1 MRGALKRKN
10 YKKKTMTNKMKK
22 LFTFL
27 VLCAVVITGTAQSD
41 LYSYK
46 KLEKAYRYRVYLK
59 DKKNSP
65 YSVKRPAEFL
75 SQRALERRGRYGIK
89 VDKHDLPV
97 SPNYLQ
103 VLRDCGLKIH
113 NVSKWQN
120 TAVVETTDTTLMDA
134 VRQMAFVTG
143 VVKVWVG
150 PDSVLVYE
158 QPDRRKKVKNTRED
172 LVEYYGS
179 AADQVKM
186 LNCHLLHDAGFRGQ
200 GMLIGILDGGFNN
213 ADVITG
219 FNRANILGTRN
230 FVDPT
235 IDVYSENSHGMMVLS
250 CIGANTEGNL
260 VGTAPEA
267 QFYLIQ
273 TEDGRSEQLVEEDNY
288 CAGLEYADSLGCDVV
303 TASLGYYKFDYPEMN
318 HPYSALDGKTA
329 INSRSA
335 SMAASRGILLLNSAG
350 NEGNDQWKKIGFP
363 ADAKDILA
371 VGAVKSDS
379 LNTDFSS
386 LGYSADGRV
395 KPDAM
400 AMGASAAVYST
411 RGTVTT
417 ADGTSFACPIL
428 CGAVTCLWQA
438 HRDKTPVEIINAV
451 HRAGHYADRPN
462 EVFGYGI
469 PDLWKAHQLL
479 QKKK

>member
-1 MRGALKRKN
+1 MRKII
-10 YKKKTMTNKMKK
+10 TFI
-22 LFTFL
+22 LFI
-27 VLCAVVITGTAQSD
+27 AVVFSGYAQFED

-46 KLEKAYRYRVYLK
+46 HLERRYRYRVYLK

-65 YSVKRPAEFL
+65 YSTKRPEEFL
-75 SQRALERRGRYGIK
+75 SRRAIERRQRYGIK
-89 VDKHDLPV
+89 VDKFDLPV

-103 VLRDCGLKIH
+103 VLRDAGLRIH
-113 NVSKWQN
+113 NASKWQN
-120 TAVVETTDTTLMDA
+120 TVVVETADTTLMQA
-134 VRQMAFVTG
+134 VRKMAFVDG
-143 VVKVWVG
+143 VVRVWVG
-150 PDSVLVYE
+150 PDSMLVMDKS
-158 QPDRRKKVKNTRED
+158 DRRTKVKNTRD
-172 LVEYYGS
+172 KMPSYYGT
-179 AADQVKM
+179 ARFQVEM
-186 LNCHLLHDAGFRGQ
+186 LNAHMLHDAGFRGE

-213 ADVITG
+213 ADAITG
-219 FNRANILGTRN
+219 FKKENILGVRN
-230 FVDPT
+230 YVDPSV
-235 IDVYSENSHGMMVLS
+235 DVYSESSHGMMVLS
-250 CIGANTEGNL
+250 CIGANTPYNL

-273 TEDGRSEQLVEEDNY
+273 TEDGNSEQLVEEDNY

-318 HPYSALDGKTA
+318 HPYSALDGQTA

-350 NEGNDQWKKIGFP
+350 NEGDETWKKIGFP
-363 ADAKDILA
+363 ADARDILA
-371 VGAVKSDS
+371 VGAVRMDS
-379 LNTDFSS
+379 TNTAFSS

-400 AMGASAAVYST
+400 AMGEDAAVFST
-411 RGTVTT
+411 RGTTTT
-417 ADGTSFACPIL
+417 ANGTSFSCPIL

-438 HRDKTPVEIINAV
+438 HRDKTPLQIIDAV
-451 HRAGHYADRPN
+451 HRAGSYADAPN

-479 QKKK
+479 QKK

>member
-1 MRGALKRKN
+1 MRKII
-10 YKKKTMTNKMKK
+10 TFI
-22 LFTFL
+22 LFI
-27 VLCAVVITGTAQSD
+27 AVVFSGYAQFED

-46 KLEKAYRYRVYLK
+46 HLEKRYRYRVYLK

-65 YSVKRPAEFL
+65 YSTKRPEEFL
-75 SQRALERRGRYGIK
+75 SRRAIERRQRYGIK
-89 VDKHDLPV
+89 VDKFDLPV

-103 VLRDCGLKIH
+103 VLRDAGLRIH
-113 NVSKWQN
+113 NASKWQN
-120 TAVVETTDTTLMDA
+120 TVVVETADTTLMQA
-134 VRQMAFVTG
+134 VRKMAFVDG
-143 VVKVWVG
+143 VVRVWVG
-150 PDSVLVYE
+150 PDSMLVMDKS
-158 QPDRRKKVKNTRED
+158 DRRAKVKNTRD
-172 LVEYYGS
+172 KMPSYYGT
-179 AADQVKM
+179 ARFQVEM
-186 LNCHLLHDAGFRGQ
+186 LNAHMLHDAGFRGE

-213 ADVITG
+213 ADAITG
-219 FNRANILGTRN
+219 FKKENILGVRN
-230 FVDPT
+230 YVDPSV
-235 IDVYSENSHGMMVLS
+235 DVYSESSHGMMVLS
-250 CIGANTEGNL
+250 CIGANTPYNL

-273 TEDGRSEQLVEEDNY
+273 TEDGNSEQLVEEDNY

-318 HPYSALDGKTA
+318 HPYSALDGQTA

-350 NEGNDQWKKIGFP
+350 NEGDETWKKIGFP
-363 ADAKDILA
+363 ADARDILA
-371 VGAVKSDS
+371 VGAVRMDS
-379 LNTDFSS
+379 TNTAFSS

-400 AMGASAAVYST
+400 AMGEEAAVFST
-411 RGTVTT
+411 RGTTTT
-417 ADGTSFACPIL
+417 ANGTSFSCPIL

-438 HRDKTPVEIINAV
+438 HRDKTPLQIIDAV
-451 HRAGHYADRPN
+451 HRAGSYADAPN

-479 QKKK
+479 QKK

>member
-1 MRGALKRKN
+1 MRKII
-10 YKKKTMTNKMKK
+10 
-22 LFTFL
+22 TFL
-27 VLCAVVITGTAQSD
+27 LFIAVVFSGYAQFED

-46 KLEKAYRYRVYLK
+46 HLEKRYRYRVYLK

-65 YSVKRPAEFL
+65 YSTKRPEEFL
-75 SQRALERRGRYGIK
+75 SRRAIERRQRYGIK
-89 VDKHDLPV
+89 VDKFDLPV

-103 VLRDCGLKIH
+103 VLRDAGLHIH
-113 NVSKWQN
+113 NASKWQN
-120 TAVVETTDTTLMDA
+120 TVVVETADTTLMQA
-134 VRQMAFVTG
+134 VRKMAFVDG
-143 VVKVWVG
+143 VVRVWVG
-150 PDSVLVYE
+150 PDSMLVMDKS
-158 QPDRRKKVKNTRED
+158 DRRTKVKNTRD
-172 LVEYYGS
+172 KMPSYYGT
-179 AADQVKM
+179 ARFQVEM
-186 LNCHLLHDAGFRGQ
+186 LNAHMLHDAGFRGE

-213 ADVITG
+213 ADAITG
-219 FNRANILGTRN
+219 FKKENILGVRN
-230 FVDPT
+230 YVDPSV
-235 IDVYSENSHGMMVLS
+235 DVYSESSHGMMVLS
-250 CIGANTEGNL
+250 CIGANTPYNL

-273 TEDGRSEQLVEEDNY
+273 TEDGNSEQLVEEDNY

-318 HPYSALDGKTA
+318 HPYSALDGQTA

-350 NEGNDQWKKIGFP
+350 NEGDETWKKIGFP
-363 ADAKDILA
+363 ADARDILA
-371 VGAVKSDS
+371 VGAVRMDS
-379 LNTDFSS
+379 TNTAFSS

-400 AMGASAAVYST
+400 AMGEDAAVFST
-411 RGTVTT
+411 RGTTTT
-417 ADGTSFACPIL
+417 ANGTSFSCPIL

-438 HRDKTPVEIINAV
+438 HRDKTPLQIIDAV
-451 HRAGHYADRPN
+451 HRAGSYADAPN

-479 QKKK
+479 QKK

>member
-1 MRGALKRKN
+1 MRKII
-10 YKKKTMTNKMKK
+10 TFI
-22 LFTFL
+22 LFI
-27 VLCAVVITGTAQSD
+27 AVVFSGYAQFED

-46 KLEKAYRYRVYLK
+46 HLEKRYRYRVYLK

-65 YSVKRPAEFL
+65 YSTKRPEEFL
-75 SQRALERRGRYGIK
+75 SRRAIERRQRYGIK
-89 VDKHDLPV
+89 VDKFDLPV

-103 VLRDCGLKIH
+103 VLRDAGLHIH
-113 NVSKWQN
+113 NASKWQN
-120 TAVVETTDTTLMDA
+120 TVVVETADTTLMQA
-134 VRQMAFVTG
+134 VRKMAFVDG
-143 VVKVWVG
+143 VVRVWVG
-150 PDSVLVYE
+150 PDSMLVMDKS
-158 QPDRRKKVKNTRED
+158 DRRAKVKNTRD
-172 LVEYYGS
+172 KMPSYYGT
-179 AADQVKM
+179 ARFQVEM
-186 LNCHLLHDAGFRGQ
+186 LNAHMLHDAGFRGE

-213 ADVITG
+213 ADAITG
-219 FNRANILGTRN
+219 FKKENILGVRN
-230 FVDPT
+230 YVDPSV
-235 IDVYSENSHGMMVLS
+235 DVYSESSHGMMVLS
-250 CIGANTEGNL
+250 CIGANTPYNL

-273 TEDGRSEQLVEEDNY
+273 TEDGNSEQLVEEDNY

-318 HPYSALDGKTA
+318 HPYSALDGQTA

-350 NEGNDQWKKIGFP
+350 NEGDETWKKIGFP
-363 ADAKDILA
+363 ADARDILA
-371 VGAVKSDS
+371 VGAVRMDS
-379 LNTDFSS
+379 TNTAFSS

-400 AMGASAAVYST
+400 AMGEDAAVFST
-411 RGTVTT
+411 RGTTTT
-417 ADGTSFACPIL
+417 ANGTSFSCPIL

-438 HRDKTPVEIINAV
+438 HRDKTPLQIIDAV
-451 HRAGHYADRPN
+451 HRAGSYANAPN

-479 QKKK
+479 QKK

>member
-1 MRGALKRKN
+1 MR
-10 YKKKTMTNKMKK
+10 K
-22 LFTFL
+22 LITLFL
-27 VLCAVVITGTAQSD
+27 FIAVVFSGYAQFED
-41 LYSYK
+41 FYSYQR
-46 KLEKAYRYRVYLK
+46 LEKRYRYRVYLK

-65 YSVKRPAEFL
+65 YSTKRPEEFL
-75 SQRALERRGRYGIK
+75 SRRAIERRQRYGIK
-89 VDKHDLPV
+89 VDKYDLPV

-103 VLRDCGLKIH
+103 VLRDQGLRIH

-120 TAVVETTDTTLMDA
+120 TVVVETADTTLMQT
-134 VRQMAFVTG
+134 VRNMAFVED
-143 VVKVWVG
+143 VLRVWVG
-150 PDSVLVYE
+150 PDSVLIMDKS
-158 QPDRRKKVKNTRED
+158 DRRTKVKNSRD
-172 LVEYYGS
+172 KMPSYYGTAS
-179 AADQVKM
+179 TQVEM
-186 LNCHLLHDAGFRGQ
+186 LHANLLHDAGFRGE

-213 ADVITG
+213 ADLITG
-219 FNRANILGTRN
+219 FKQENILGVRN
-230 FVDPT
+230 FVDPA
-235 IDVYSENSHGMMVLS
+235 IDVFTEGSHGMMVLS
-250 CIGANTEGNL
+250 CIGANTPYNL

-273 TEDGRSEQLVEEDNY
+273 TEDGNSEQLVEEDNY

-318 HPYSALDGKTA
+318 RPYSALDGKTA

-350 NEGNDQWKKIGFP
+350 NEGDDRWKKIGFP
-363 ADAKDILA
+363 ADATDIIA
-371 VGAVKSDS
+371 VGAVRSDS
-379 LNTDFSS
+379 LNTVFSS

-400 AMGASAAVYST
+400 ALGEDAAVFST
-411 RGTVTT
+411 RGTTTT
-417 ADGTSFACPIL
+417 ANGTSFSCPIL

-438 HRDKTPVEIINAV
+438 HRDKTPLQIIDAV
-451 HRAGHYADRPN
+451 HRAGNNADTPN

-479 QKKK
+479 QKK

>member
-1 MRGALKRKN
+1 MRKII
-10 YKKKTMTNKMKK
+10 TFT
-22 LFTFL
+22 LFI
-27 VLCAVVITGTAQSD
+27 AVVFSGYAQFED

-46 KLEKAYRYRVYLK
+46 HLEKRYRYRVYLK

-65 YSVKRPAEFL
+65 YSTKRPEEFL
-75 SQRALERRGRYGIK
+75 SRRAIERRQRYGIK
-89 VDKHDLPV
+89 VDKFDLPV

-103 VLRDCGLKIH
+103 VLRDAGLRIH
-113 NVSKWQN
+113 NASKWQN
-120 TAVVETTDTTLMDA
+120 TVVVETADTTLMQA
-134 VRQMAFVTG
+134 VRKMAFVDG
-143 VVKVWVG
+143 VVRVWVG
-150 PDSVLVYE
+150 PDSMLVMDKS
-158 QPDRRKKVKNTRED
+158 DRRTKVKNTRD
-172 LVEYYGS
+172 KMPSYYGT
-179 AADQVKM
+179 ARFQVEM
-186 LNCHLLHDAGFRGQ
+186 LNAHMLHDAGFRGE

-213 ADVITG
+213 ADAITG
-219 FNRANILGTRN
+219 FKKENILGVRN
-230 FVDPT
+230 YVDPSV
-235 IDVYSENSHGMMVLS
+235 DVYSESSHGMMVLS
-250 CIGANTEGNL
+250 CIGANTPYNL

-273 TEDGRSEQLVEEDNY
+273 TEDGNSEQLVEEDNY

-318 HPYSALDGKTA
+318 HPYSALDGQTA

-350 NEGNDQWKKIGFP
+350 NEGDETWKKIGFP
-363 ADAKDILA
+363 ADARDILA
-371 VGAVKSDS
+371 VGAVRMDS
-379 LNTDFSS
+379 TNTAFSS

-400 AMGASAAVYST
+400 AMGEDAAVFST
-411 RGTVTT
+411 RGTTTT
-417 ADGTSFACPIL
+417 ANGTSFSCPIL

-438 HRDKTPVEIINAV
+438 HRDKTPLQIIDAV
-451 HRAGHYADRPN
+451 HRAGSYADAPN

-479 QKKK
+479 QKK

>member
-1 MRGALKRKN
+1 MRKII
-10 YKKKTMTNKMKK
+10 
-22 LFTFL
+22 TFL
-27 VLCAVVITGTAQSD
+27 LFIAVVFSGYAQFED

-46 KLEKAYRYRVYLK
+46 HLEKRYRYRVYLK

-65 YSVKRPAEFL
+65 YSTKRPEEFL
-75 SQRALERRGRYGIK
+75 SRRAIERRQRYGIK
-89 VDKHDLPV
+89 VDKFDLPV

-103 VLRDCGLKIH
+103 VLRDAGLHIH
-113 NVSKWQN
+113 NASKWQN
-120 TAVVETTDTTLMDA
+120 TVVVETADTTLMQA
-134 VRQMAFVTG
+134 VRKMAFVDG
-143 VVKVWVG
+143 VVRVWVG
-150 PDSVLVYE
+150 PDSMLVMDKS
-158 QPDRRKKVKNTRED
+158 DRRAKVKNTRD
-172 LVEYYGS
+172 KMPSYYGT
-179 AADQVKM
+179 ARFQVEM
-186 LNCHLLHDAGFRGQ
+186 LNAHMLHDAGFRGE

-213 ADVITG
+213 ADAITG
-219 FNRANILGTRN
+219 FKKENILGVRN
-230 FVDPT
+230 YVDPSV
-235 IDVYSENSHGMMVLS
+235 DVYSESSHGMMVLS
-250 CIGANTEGNL
+250 CIGANTPYNL

-273 TEDGRSEQLVEEDNY
+273 TEDGNSEQLVEEDNY

-318 HPYSALDGKTA
+318 HPYSALDGQTA

-350 NEGNDQWKKIGFP
+350 NEGDETWKKIGFP
-363 ADAKDILA
+363 ADARDILA
-371 VGAVKSDS
+371 VGAVRMDS
-379 LNTDFSS
+379 TNTAFSS

-400 AMGASAAVYST
+400 AMGEDAAVFST
-411 RGTVTT
+411 RGTTTT
-417 ADGTSFACPIL
+417 ANGTSFSCPIL

-438 HRDKTPVEIINAV
+438 HRDKTPLQIIDAV
-451 HRAGHYADRPN
+451 HRAGSYADAPN

-479 QKKK
+479 QKK

>member
-1 MRGALKRKN
+1 M
-10 YKKKTMTNKMKK
+10 MKK
-22 LFTFL
+22 LFSL
-27 VLCAVVITGTAQSD
+27 VLLATIALTGTAQMEG

-46 KLEKAYRYRVYLK
+46 KLDKAYRYRVYLK

-65 YSVKRPAEFL
+65 YSLKHPEQFL
-75 SQRALERRGRYGIK
+75 SQRALERRQRYGIK
-89 VDKHDLPV
+89 VDRLDLPV

-103 VLRDCGLKIH
+103 VLRDAGLRIH

-120 TAVVETTDTTLMDA
+120 TAVVETTDTTLMNR
-134 VRQMAFVTG
+134 VREMAFVTG

-150 PDSVLVYE
+150 PDSVLVMDK
-158 QPDRRKKVKNTRED
+158 PNRKRKVKNEREH
-172 LVEYYGS
+172 LPSYYGN
-179 AADQVKM
+179 AQAQVEMLRADR
-186 LNCHLLHDAGFRGQ
+186 LHEAGYRGE

-230 FVDPT
+230 FVDPNV
-235 IDVYSENSHGMMVLS
+235 DVYDEGSHGMMVLS
-250 CIGANTEGNL
+250 CIGANTPHNL

-273 TEDGRSEQLVEEDNY
+273 TEDGSSEQLVEEDNY

-303 TASLGYYKFDYPEMN
+303 TASLGYYKFDDPAMN
-318 HPYSALDGKTA
+318 HPYAALDGQTA

-335 SMAASRGILLLNSAG
+335 SLAASRGMLLLNSAG

-371 VGAVKSDS
+371 VGAVRADS
-379 LNTDFSS
+379 VNTDFSS
-386 LGYSADGRV
+386 LGHSADGRI

-400 AMGASAAVYST
+400 AMGEDAAVYST
-411 RGTVTT
+411 RGNTST
-417 ADGTSFACPIL
+417 ANGTSFSCPIL

-438 HRDKTPVEIINAV
+438 HRDRKPTDIIDAI

-469 PDLWKAHQLL
+469 PDMWKAHELL
-479 QKKK
+479 SKKK

>member
-1 MRGALKRKN
+1 MRKII
-10 YKKKTMTNKMKK
+10 TFI
-22 LFTFL
+22 LFI
-27 VLCAVVITGTAQSD
+27 AVVFSGYAQFED

-46 KLEKAYRYRVYLK
+46 HLEKRYRYRVYLK

-65 YSVKRPAEFL
+65 YSTKRPEEFL
-75 SQRALERRGRYGIK
+75 SRRAIERRQRYGIK
-89 VDKHDLPV
+89 VDKFDLPV

-103 VLRDCGLKIH
+103 VLRDAGLRIH
-113 NVSKWQN
+113 NASKWQN
-120 TAVVETTDTTLMDA
+120 TVVVETADTTLMQA
-134 VRQMAFVTG
+134 VRKMAFVDG
-143 VVKVWVG
+143 VVRVWVG
-150 PDSVLVYE
+150 PDSMLVMDKS
-158 QPDRRKKVKNTRED
+158 DRRAKVKNTRD
-172 LVEYYGS
+172 KMPSYYGT
-179 AADQVKM
+179 ARFQVEM
-186 LNCHLLHDAGFRGQ
+186 LNAHMLHDAGFRGE

-213 ADVITG
+213 ADAITG
-219 FNRANILGTRN
+219 FKKENILGVRN
-230 FVDPT
+230 YVDPSV
-235 IDVYSENSHGMMVLS
+235 DVYSESSHGMMVLS
-250 CIGANTEGNL
+250 CIGANTPYNL

-273 TEDGRSEQLVEEDNY
+273 TEDGNSEQLVEEDNY

-318 HPYSALDGKTA
+318 HPYSALDGQTA

-350 NEGNDQWKKIGFP
+350 NEGDETWKKIGFP
-363 ADAKDILA
+363 ADARDILA
-371 VGAVKSDS
+371 VGAVRMDS
-379 LNTDFSS
+379 TNTAFSS

-400 AMGASAAVYST
+400 AMGEDAAVFST
-411 RGTVTT
+411 RGTTTT
-417 ADGTSFACPIL
+417 ANGTSFSCPIL

-438 HRDKTPVEIINAV
+438 HRDKTPLQIIDAV
-451 HRAGHYADRPN
+451 HRAGSYADAPN

-479 QKKK
+479 QKK

>member
-1 MRGALKRKN
+1 M
-10 YKKKTMTNKMKK
+10 MKK
-22 LFTFL
+22 LFSL
-27 VLCAVVITGTAQSD
+27 VLLAAIALTGTAQVEG

-46 KLEKAYRYRVYLK
+46 KLDRAYRYRVYLK

-65 YSVKRPAEFL
+65 YSLKRPEEFL
-75 SQRALERRGRYGIK
+75 SKRALDRRQRYGIK
-89 VDKHDLPV
+89 VDKADLPV

-103 VLRDCGLKIH
+103 VLRDAGLRIH

-120 TAVVETTDTTLMDA
+120 TAVVETTDTTLMQA
-134 VRQMAFVTG
+134 VREMAFVTG

-150 PDSVLVYE
+150 RDSVLVIDK
-158 QPDRRKKVKNTRED
+158 PNRKRKVKNEGEHLTS
-172 LVEYYGS
+172 YYGNAQQQVEML
-179 AADQVKM
+179 AADR
-186 LNCHLLHDAGFRGQ
+186 LHEAGYRGE

-230 FVDPT
+230 FVDPSV
-235 IDVYSENSHGMMVLS
+235 DVYDEGSHGMMVLS
-250 CIGANTEGNL
+250 CIGANTPHNL

-303 TASLGYYKFDYPEMN
+303 TASLGYYKFDDPAMN
-318 HPYSALDGKTA
+318 HPYSALDGQTA

-335 SMAASRGILLLNSAG
+335 SMAASRGMLLLNSAV
-350 NEGNDQWKKIGFP
+350 NEGNDQWKNIGFP
-363 ADAKDILA
+363 ADARDILA
-371 VGAVKSDS
+371 VGAVRSDS
-379 LNTDFSS
+379 VNTDFSS
-386 LGYSADGRV
+386 LGFSADGRV
-395 KPDAM
+395 KPDVM
-400 AMGASAAVYST
+400 AMGEDAAVYST
-411 RGTVTT
+411 RGNTTT
-417 ADGTSFACPIL
+417 ANGTSFSCPIL

-438 HRDKTPVEIINAV
+438 HRDKTPLEIIDAV
-451 HRAGHYADRPN
+451 HRSGHYADSPN

-469 PDLWKAHQLL
+469 PNLWKAHELL
-479 QKKK
+479 SKKK

>member
-1 MRGALKRKN
+1 MRKII
-10 YKKKTMTNKMKK
+10 
-22 LFTFL
+22 TFL
-27 VLCAVVITGTAQSD
+27 LFIAVVFSGYAQFED

-46 KLEKAYRYRVYLK
+46 HLEKRYRYRVYLK

-65 YSVKRPAEFL
+65 YSTKRPEEFL
-75 SQRALERRGRYGIK
+75 SRRAIERRQRYGIK
-89 VDKHDLPV
+89 VDKFDLPV

-103 VLRDCGLKIH
+103 VLRDAGLRIH

-120 TAVVETTDTTLMDA
+120 TVVVETADTTLMQA
-134 VRQMAFVTG
+134 VRKMAFVDG
-143 VVKVWVG
+143 VVRVWVG
-150 PDSVLVYE
+150 PDSMLVMDKS
-158 QPDRRKKVKNTRED
+158 DRRAKVKNTRD
-172 LVEYYGS
+172 KMPSYYGT
-179 AADQVKM
+179 ARFQVEM
-186 LNCHLLHDAGFRGQ
+186 LNAHMLHDAGFRGE

-213 ADVITG
+213 ADAITG
-219 FNRANILGTRN
+219 FKKENILGVRN
-230 FVDPT
+230 YVDPSV
-235 IDVYSENSHGMMVLS
+235 DVYSESSHGMMVLS
-250 CIGANTEGNL
+250 CIGANTPYNL

-273 TEDGRSEQLVEEDNY
+273 TEDGNSEQLVEEDNY

-318 HPYSALDGKTA
+318 HPYSALDGQTA

-350 NEGNDQWKKIGFP
+350 NEGDETWKKIGFP
-363 ADAKDILA
+363 ADARDILA
-371 VGAVKSDS
+371 VGAVRMDS
-379 LNTDFSS
+379 TNTAFSS

-400 AMGASAAVYST
+400 AMGEDAAVFST
-411 RGTVTT
+411 RGTTTT
-417 ADGTSFACPIL
+417 ANGTSFSCPIL

-438 HRDKTPVEIINAV
+438 HRDKTPLQIIDAV
-451 HRAGHYADRPN
+451 HRAGSYADAPN

-479 QKKK
+479 QKK

>member
-1 MRGALKRKN
+1 MRKII
-10 YKKKTMTNKMKK
+10 TFI
-22 LFTFL
+22 LFI
-27 VLCAVVITGTAQSD
+27 AVVFSGYAQFED

-46 KLEKAYRYRVYLK
+46 HLEKRYRYRVYLK

-65 YSVKRPAEFL
+65 YSTKRPEEFL
-75 SQRALERRGRYGIK
+75 SRRAIERRQRYGIK
-89 VDKHDLPV
+89 VDKFDLPV

-103 VLRDCGLKIH
+103 VLRDAGLRIH
-113 NVSKWQN
+113 NASKWQN
-120 TAVVETTDTTLMDA
+120 TVVVETADTTLMQA
-134 VRQMAFVTG
+134 VRKMAFVDG
-143 VVKVWVG
+143 VVRVWVG
-150 PDSVLVYE
+150 PDSMLVMDKS
-158 QPDRRKKVKNTRED
+158 DRRTKVKNTRD
-172 LVEYYGS
+172 KMPSYYGT
-179 AADQVKM
+179 ARFQVEM
-186 LNCHLLHDAGFRGQ
+186 LNAHMLHDAGFRGE

-213 ADVITG
+213 ADAITG
-219 FNRANILGTRN
+219 FKKENILGVRN
-230 FVDPT
+230 YVDPSV
-235 IDVYSENSHGMMVLS
+235 DVYSESSHGMMVLS
-250 CIGANTEGNL
+250 CIGANTPYNL

-273 TEDGRSEQLVEEDNY
+273 TEDGNSEQLVEEDNY

-318 HPYSALDGKTA
+318 HPYSALDGQTA

-350 NEGNDQWKKIGFP
+350 NEGDETWKKIGFP
-363 ADAKDILA
+363 ADARDILA
-371 VGAVKSDS
+371 VGAVRMDS
-379 LNTDFSS
+379 TNTAFSS

-400 AMGASAAVYST
+400 AMGEDAAVFST
-411 RGTVTT
+411 RGTTTT
-417 ADGTSFACPIL
+417 ANGTSFSCPIL

-438 HRDKTPVEIINAV
+438 HRDKTPLQIIDAV
-451 HRAGHYADRPN
+451 HRAGSYANAPN

-479 QKKK
+479 QKK

>member
-1 MRGALKRKN
+1 MRKII
-10 YKKKTMTNKMKK
+10 
-22 LFTFL
+22 TFL
-27 VLCAVVITGTAQSD
+27 LFIAVVFSGYAQFED

-46 KLEKAYRYRVYLK
+46 HLEKRYRYRVYLK

-65 YSVKRPAEFL
+65 YSTKRPEEFL
-75 SQRALERRGRYGIK
+75 SRRAIERRQRYGIK
-89 VDKHDLPV
+89 VDKFDLPV

-103 VLRDCGLKIH
+103 VLRDAGLRIH
-113 NVSKWQN
+113 NASKWQN
-120 TAVVETTDTTLMDA
+120 TVVVETADTTLMQA
-134 VRQMAFVTG
+134 VRKMAFVDG
-143 VVKVWVG
+143 VVRVWVG
-150 PDSVLVYE
+150 PDSMLVMDKS
-158 QPDRRKKVKNTRED
+158 DRRTKVKNTRD
-172 LVEYYGS
+172 KMPSYYGT
-179 AADQVKM
+179 ARFQVEM
-186 LNCHLLHDAGFRGQ
+186 LNAHMLHDAGFRGE

-213 ADVITG
+213 ADAITG
-219 FNRANILGTRN
+219 FKKENILGVRN
-230 FVDPT
+230 YVDPSV
-235 IDVYSENSHGMMVLS
+235 DVYSESSHGMMVLS
-250 CIGANTEGNL
+250 CIGANTPYNL

-273 TEDGRSEQLVEEDNY
+273 TEDGNSEQLVEEDNY

-318 HPYSALDGKTA
+318 HPYSALDGQTA

-350 NEGNDQWKKIGFP
+350 NEGDETWKKIGFP
-363 ADAKDILA
+363 ADARDILA
-371 VGAVKSDS
+371 VGAVRMDS
-379 LNTDFSS
+379 TNTAFSS

-400 AMGASAAVYST
+400 AMGEDAAVFST
-411 RGTVTT
+411 RGTTTT
-417 ADGTSFACPIL
+417 ANGTSFSCPIL

-438 HRDKTPVEIINAV
+438 HRDKTPLQIIDAV
-451 HRAGHYADRPN
+451 HRAGSYADAPN

-479 QKKK
+479 QKK

>member
-1 MRGALKRKN
+1 MRKII
-10 YKKKTMTNKMKK
+10 TFI
-22 LFTFL
+22 LFI
-27 VLCAVVITGTAQSD
+27 AVVFSGYAQFED

-46 KLEKAYRYRVYLK
+46 HLEKRYRYRVYLK

-65 YSVKRPAEFL
+65 YSTKRPEEFL
-75 SQRALERRGRYGIK
+75 SRRAIERRQRYGIK
-89 VDKHDLPV
+89 VDKFDLPV

-103 VLRDCGLKIH
+103 VLRDAGLHIH
-113 NVSKWQN
+113 NASKWQN
-120 TAVVETTDTTLMDA
+120 TVVVETADTTLMQA
-134 VRQMAFVTG
+134 VRKMAFVDG
-143 VVKVWVG
+143 VVRVWVG
-150 PDSVLVYE
+150 PDSMLVMDKS
-158 QPDRRKKVKNTRED
+158 DRRTKVKNTRD
-172 LVEYYGS
+172 KMPSYYGT
-179 AADQVKM
+179 ARFQVEM
-186 LNCHLLHDAGFRGQ
+186 LNAHMLHDAGFRGE

-213 ADVITG
+213 ADAITG
-219 FNRANILGTRN
+219 FKKENILGVRN
-230 FVDPT
+230 YVDPSV
-235 IDVYSENSHGMMVLS
+235 DVYSESSHGMMVLS
-250 CIGANTEGNL
+250 CIGANTPYNL

-273 TEDGRSEQLVEEDNY
+273 TEDGNSEQLVEEDNY

-318 HPYSALDGKTA
+318 HPYSALDGQTA

-350 NEGNDQWKKIGFP
+350 NEGDETWKKIGFP
-363 ADAKDILA
+363 ADARDILA
-371 VGAVKSDS
+371 VGAVRMDS
-379 LNTDFSS
+379 TNTAFSS

-400 AMGASAAVYST
+400 AMGEDAAVFST
-411 RGTVTT
+411 RGTTTT
-417 ADGTSFACPIL
+417 ANGTSFSCPIL

-438 HRDKTPVEIINAV
+438 HRDKTPLQIIDAV
-451 HRAGHYADRPN
+451 HRAGSYADAPN

-479 QKKK
+479 QKK

>member
-1 MRGALKRKN
+1 M
-10 YKKKTMTNKMKK
+10 MKK
-22 LFTFL
+22 LFSL
-27 VLCAVVITGTAQSD
+27 VLLAAIALTGTAQMEG

-46 KLEKAYRYRVYLK
+46 KLDRAYRYRVYLK

-65 YSVKRPAEFL
+65 YSLKRPEEFL
-75 SQRALERRGRYGIK
+75 SKRALDRRARYGIK
-89 VDKHDLPV
+89 VDKADLPV

-103 VLRDCGLKIH
+103 VLRDAGLRIH

-120 TAVVETTDTTLMDA
+120 TAVVETTDTTLMQA
-134 VRQMAFVTG
+134 VREMAFVTG
-143 VVKVWVG
+143 VLKVWVG
-150 PDSVLVYE
+150 PDSVLVMDK
-158 QPDRRKKVKNTRED
+158 PNRKRKVKNEREH
-172 LVEYYGS
+172 LTSYYGNAQQQVEML
-179 AADQVKM
+179 AADR
-186 LNCHLLHDAGFRGQ
+186 LHEAGYRGE

-230 FVDPT
+230 FVDPSV
-235 IDVYSENSHGMMVLS
+235 DVYDEGSHGMMVLS
-250 CIGANTEGNL
+250 CIGANTPHNL

-303 TASLGYYKFDYPEMN
+303 TASLGYYKFDDPAMN
-318 HPYSALDGKTA
+318 HPYSALDGQTA

-335 SMAASRGILLLNSAG
+335 SMAASRGMLLLNSAG

-363 ADAKDILA
+363 ADARDILA
-371 VGAVKSDS
+371 VGAVRSDS
-379 LNTDFSS
+379 VNTDFSS
-386 LGYSADGRV
+386 LGFSADGRV

-400 AMGASAAVYST
+400 AMGEDAAVYST
-411 RGTVTT
+411 RGNTTT
-417 ADGTSFACPIL
+417 ANGTSFSCPIL

-438 HRDKTPVEIINAV
+438 HRDKTPLEIIDAV
-451 HRAGHYADRPN
+451 HRSGHYADSPN

-469 PDLWKAHQLL
+469 PNLWKAHELL
-479 QKKK
+479 SKKK

>member
-1 MRGALKRKN
+1 MRKII
-10 YKKKTMTNKMKK
+10 TFI
-22 LFTFL
+22 LFI
-27 VLCAVVITGTAQSD
+27 AVVFSGYAQFED

-46 KLEKAYRYRVYLK
+46 HLEKRYRYRVYLK

-65 YSVKRPAEFL
+65 YSTKRPEEFL
-75 SQRALERRGRYGIK
+75 SRRAIERRQRYGIK
-89 VDKHDLPV
+89 VDKFDLPV

-103 VLRDCGLKIH
+103 VLRDAGLRIH
-113 NVSKWQN
+113 NASKWQN
-120 TAVVETTDTTLMDA
+120 TVVVETADTTLMQA
-134 VRQMAFVTG
+134 VRKMAFVDG
-143 VVKVWVG
+143 VVRVWVG
-150 PDSVLVYE
+150 PDSMLVMDKS
-158 QPDRRKKVKNTRED
+158 DRRTKVKNTRD
-172 LVEYYGS
+172 KMPSYYGT
-179 AADQVKM
+179 ARFQVEM
-186 LNCHLLHDAGFRGQ
+186 LNAHMLHDAGFRGE

-213 ADVITG
+213 ADAITG
-219 FNRANILGTRN
+219 FKKENILGVRN
-230 FVDPT
+230 YVDPSV
-235 IDVYSENSHGMMVLS
+235 DVYSESSHGMMVLS
-250 CIGANTEGNL
+250 CIGANTPYNL

-273 TEDGRSEQLVEEDNY
+273 TEDGNSEQLVEEDNY

-318 HPYSALDGKTA
+318 HPYSALDGQTA

-350 NEGNDQWKKIGFP
+350 NEGDETWKKIGFP
-363 ADAKDILA
+363 ADARDILA
-371 VGAVKSDS
+371 VGAVRMDS
-379 LNTDFSS
+379 TNTAFSS

-400 AMGASAAVYST
+400 AMGEDAAVFST
-411 RGTVTT
+411 RGTTTT
-417 ADGTSFACPIL
+417 ANGTSFSCPIL

-438 HRDKTPVEIINAV
+438 HRDKTPLQIIDAV
-451 HRAGHYADRPN
+451 HRAGSYADAPN

-479 QKKK
+479 QKK

>member
-1 MRGALKRKN
+1 MRKII
-10 YKKKTMTNKMKK
+10 
-22 LFTFL
+22 TFL
-27 VLCAVVITGTAQSD
+27 LFIAVVFSGYAQFED

-46 KLEKAYRYRVYLK
+46 HLEKRYRYRVYLK

-65 YSVKRPAEFL
+65 YSTKRPEEFL
-75 SQRALERRGRYGIK
+75 SRRAIERRQRYGIK
-89 VDKHDLPV
+89 VDKFDLPV

-103 VLRDCGLKIH
+103 VLRDAGLRIH
-113 NVSKWQN
+113 NASKWQN
-120 TAVVETTDTTLMDA
+120 TVVVETADTTLMQA
-134 VRQMAFVTG
+134 VRKMAFVDG
-143 VVKVWVG
+143 VVRVWVG
-150 PDSVLVYE
+150 PDSMLVMDKS
-158 QPDRRKKVKNTRED
+158 DRRAKVKNTRD
-172 LVEYYGS
+172 KMPSYYGT
-179 AADQVKM
+179 ARFQVEM
-186 LNCHLLHDAGFRGQ
+186 LNAHMLHDAGFRGE

-213 ADVITG
+213 ADAITG
-219 FNRANILGTRN
+219 FKKENILGVRN
-230 FVDPT
+230 YVDPSV
-235 IDVYSENSHGMMVLS
+235 DVYSESSHGMMVLS
-250 CIGANTEGNL
+250 CIGANTPYNL

-273 TEDGRSEQLVEEDNY
+273 TEDGNSEQLVEEDNY

-318 HPYSALDGKTA
+318 HPYSALDGQTA

-350 NEGNDQWKKIGFP
+350 NEGDETWKKIGFP
-363 ADAKDILA
+363 ADARDILA
-371 VGAVKSDS
+371 VGAVRMDS
-379 LNTDFSS
+379 TNTAFSS

-400 AMGASAAVYST
+400 AMGEDAAVFST
-411 RGTVTT
+411 RGTTTT
-417 ADGTSFACPIL
+417 ANGTSFSCPIL

-438 HRDKTPVEIINAV
+438 HRDKTPLQIIDAV
-451 HRAGHYADRPN
+451 HRAGSYADAPN

-479 QKKK
+479 QKK

>member
-1 MRGALKRKN
+1 MRKII
-10 YKKKTMTNKMKK
+10 
-22 LFTFL
+22 TFL
-27 VLCAVVITGTAQSD
+27 LFIAVVFSGYAQFED

-46 KLEKAYRYRVYLK
+46 HLEKRYRYRVYLK

-65 YSVKRPAEFL
+65 YSTKRPEEFL
-75 SQRALERRGRYGIK
+75 SRRAIERRQRYGIK
-89 VDKHDLPV
+89 VDKFDLPV

-103 VLRDCGLKIH
+103 VLRDAGLRIH
-113 NVSKWQN
+113 NASKWQN
-120 TAVVETTDTTLMDA
+120 TVVVETADTTLMQA
-134 VRQMAFVTG
+134 VRKMAFVDG
-143 VVKVWVG
+143 VVRVWVG
-150 PDSVLVYE
+150 PDSMLVMDKS
-158 QPDRRKKVKNTRED
+158 DRRTKVKNTRD
-172 LVEYYGS
+172 KMPSYYGT
-179 AADQVKM
+179 ARFQVEM
-186 LNCHLLHDAGFRGQ
+186 LNAHMLHDAGFRGE

-213 ADVITG
+213 ADAITG
-219 FNRANILGTRN
+219 FKKENILGVRN
-230 FVDPT
+230 YVDPSV
-235 IDVYSENSHGMMVLS
+235 DVYSESSHGMMVLS
-250 CIGANTEGNL
+250 CIGANTPYNL

-273 TEDGRSEQLVEEDNY
+273 TEDGNSEQLVEEDNY

-318 HPYSALDGKTA
+318 HPYSALDGQTA

-350 NEGNDQWKKIGFP
+350 NEGDETWKKIGFP
-363 ADAKDILA
+363 ADARDILA
-371 VGAVKSDS
+371 VGAVRMDS
-379 LNTDFSS
+379 TNTAFSS

-400 AMGASAAVYST
+400 AMGEDAAVFST
-411 RGTVTT
+411 RGTTTT
-417 ADGTSFACPIL
+417 ANGTSFSCPIL

-438 HRDKTPVEIINAV
+438 HRDKTPLQIIDAV
-451 HRAGHYADRPN
+451 HRASSYADAPN

-479 QKKK
+479 QKK

>member
-1 MRGALKRKN
+1 MRKII
-10 YKKKTMTNKMKK
+10 
-22 LFTFL
+22 TFL
-27 VLCAVVITGTAQSD
+27 LFIAVVFSGYAQFED

-46 KLEKAYRYRVYLK
+46 HLEKRYRYRVYLK

-65 YSVKRPAEFL
+65 YSTKRPEEFL
-75 SQRALERRGRYGIK
+75 SRRAIERRQRYGIK
-89 VDKHDLPV
+89 VDKFDLPV

-103 VLRDCGLKIH
+103 VLRDAGLRIH
-113 NVSKWQN
+113 NASKWQN
-120 TAVVETTDTTLMDA
+120 TVVVETADTTLMQA
-134 VRQMAFVTG
+134 VRKMAFVDG
-143 VVKVWVG
+143 VVRVWVG
-150 PDSVLVYE
+150 PDSMLVMDKS
-158 QPDRRKKVKNTRED
+158 DRRTKVKNTRD
-172 LVEYYGS
+172 KMPSYYGT
-179 AADQVKM
+179 ARFQVEM
-186 LNCHLLHDAGFRGQ
+186 LNAHMLHDAGFRGE

-213 ADVITG
+213 ADAITG
-219 FNRANILGTRN
+219 FKKENILGVRN
-230 FVDPT
+230 YVDPSV
-235 IDVYSENSHGMMVLS
+235 DVYSESSHGMMVLS
-250 CIGANTEGNL
+250 CIGANTPYNL

-273 TEDGRSEQLVEEDNY
+273 TEDGNSEQLVEEDNY

-318 HPYSALDGKTA
+318 HPYSALDGLTA

-350 NEGNDQWKKIGFP
+350 NEGDETWKKIGFP
-363 ADAKDILA
+363 ADARDILA
-371 VGAVKSDS
+371 VGAVRMDS
-379 LNTDFSS
+379 TNTAFSS

-400 AMGASAAVYST
+400 AMGEDAAVFST
-411 RGTVTT
+411 RGTTTT
-417 ADGTSFACPIL
+417 ANGTSFSCPIL

-438 HRDKTPVEIINAV
+438 HRDKTPLQIIDAV
-451 HRAGHYADRPN
+451 HRAGSYADAPN

-479 QKKK
+479 QKK

>member
-1 MRGALKRKN
+1 M
-10 YKKKTMTNKMKK
+10 MKK
-22 LFTFL
+22 LFSL
-27 VLCAVVITGTAQSD
+27 VLLAAIALTGTAQVEG

-46 KLEKAYRYRVYLK
+46 KLDRAYRYRVYLK

-65 YSVKRPAEFL
+65 YSLKRPEEFL
-75 SQRALERRGRYGIK
+75 SKRALDRRQRYGIK
-89 VDKHDLPV
+89 VDKADLPV

-103 VLRDCGLKIH
+103 VLRDAGLRIH

-120 TAVVETTDTTLMDA
+120 TAVVETTDTTLMQA
-134 VRQMAFVTG
+134 VREMAFVTG

-150 PDSVLVYE
+150 PDSVLVMDK
-158 QPDRRKKVKNTRED
+158 PNRKRKVKNEREH
-172 LVEYYGS
+172 LTSYYGNAQQQVEML
-179 AADQVKM
+179 AADR
-186 LNCHLLHDAGFRGQ
+186 LHEAGYRGE

-230 FVDPT
+230 FVDPSV
-235 IDVYSENSHGMMVLS
+235 DVYDEGSHGMMVLS
-250 CIGANTEGNL
+250 CIGANTPHNL

-303 TASLGYYKFDYPEMN
+303 TASLGYYKFDDPAMN
-318 HPYSALDGKTA
+318 HPYSALDGQTA

-335 SMAASRGILLLNSAG
+335 SMAASRGMLLLNSAG

-363 ADAKDILA
+363 ADARDILA
-371 VGAVKSDS
+371 VGAVRSDS
-379 LNTDFSS
+379 VNTDFSS
-386 LGYSADGRV
+386 LGFSADGRV
-395 KPDAM
+395 KPDVM
-400 AMGASAAVYST
+400 AMGEDAAVYST
-411 RGTVTT
+411 RGNTTT
-417 ADGTSFACPIL
+417 ANGTSFSCPIL

-438 HRDKTPVEIINAV
+438 HRDKTPLEIIDAV
-451 HRAGHYADRPN
+451 HRSGHYADSPN

-469 PDLWKAHQLL
+469 PNLWKAHELL
-479 QKKK
+479 SKKK